1 MEGRT
6 VSHYRVIERLGGG
19 AMGVVY
25 KAIDTRLDRPV
36 ALKFL
41 PPELTRDDEAR
52 QRLIQEAKAASALDH
67 PNICTVYDVDTTP
80 EGQSFIAMSYYDG
93 ETLKRRIGKGPM
105 PVVESLDI
113 AIQVANGLA
122 KAHAAGI
129 IHRDIKPAN
138 LMITADGVVKVVD
151 FGVAKVLDQTGLTQ
165 PGMAIGTVAYMSPEQ
180 VNGEPIDGRT
190 DVWSLGATLY
200 EMLAGRPPFEG
211 EHPLAVMKA
220 IDSRQPAGLGT
231 LRADLPDEVIRIV
244 EHAMQKS
251 RDQRYGSATEF
262 AQQLAQVRARLT
274 APVATLGSGWSQSTR
289 RTVVAA
295 SIIAV
300 VAVAGGV
307 GWLLNREARIRAAR
321 ERIPEIARLADQDEY
336 AAAFRVAEEI
346 EPYLQDDPALRE
358 LWPRFSRTIAVTS
371 TPAGARVS
379 TRAYADSDDPW
390 RDLGVG
396 PLPAVRVPLG
406 MRRWKFER
414 DGAAP
419 IEFALPVVGPLEVTL
434 DPAADRSEV
443 LVRGGGVN
451 SWITGIDPIERIPL
465 PDFHIDKFEVTN
477 RQFKVFVQAGG
488 YADRNHWDQ
497 PFVVNGAV
505 VPWEQGIA
513 RLVDATGRP
522 GPATWELGEYPAG
535 QDDFPVTGVSW
546 YEAVAYAK
554 SVGKS
559 LPTVSHWIRA
569 AGTDYAANI
578 APLSNLQGSAPAPV
592 GSFAGMGP
600 FGTYDMAGNVRE
612 WTWNAWGA
620 SRYILGGAWT
630 DPHYLFTYANVQSP
644 FDRSPTNGI
653 RLARYSDGMP
663 QAAAAPVELLARD
676 YSKEKPVGDE
686 VFEVYRRRF
695 AYDPSPLNASIE
707 HSLAAP
713 AGARLEKVTVN
724 TAYGTGTMLVYVYL
738 PAAGTPPYQPVIYF
752 PGSTAIGQ
760 PSPSNEIVSFVHRS
774 GRALVLP
781 VYRGTFERRDGLSS
795 TWPDESRRYSE
806 YAVNW
811 VQDVLRT
818 IEYLDTRSDVDMNAL
833 TYLGVSWGGR
843 WGAIIPAVEP
853 RFKAAI
859 LIAAGFASGRA
870 QPEVD
875 QINFITRVR
884 QPVLMLN
891 GRYDAIEPVDTA
903 QRPMF
908 EHLGTPKEHKKWVLF
923 DDDHALPGHR
933 NEVAREA
940 LAWLDRYVGPVK

>member
-1 MEGRT
+1 
-6 VSHYRVIERLGGG
+6 
-19 AMGVVY
+19 MGVVY

-41 PPELTRDDEAR
+41 PPELTRADEAR

-80 EGQSFIAMSYYDG
+80 EGQSFIAMTYYDG

-190 DVWSLGATLY
+190 DVWSLGATIY

-220 IDSRQPAGLGT
+220 IDGRQPAGLET

-251 RDQRYGSATEF
+251 RDQRYGSAAEL
-262 AQQLAQVRARLT
+262 AQQLTQVRTRLT
-274 APVATLGSGWSQSTR
+274 APVATLGGGWSQSTR
-289 RTVVAA
+289 RMVVAA

-321 ERIPEIARLADQDEY
+321 ERIPEIAQLADQDEY
-336 AAAFRVAEEI
+336 TAAFRVAEEI
-346 EPYLQDDPALRE
+346 EPYLQDYPALRG
-358 LWPRFSRTIAVTS
+358 LWPRFSRTIAVTT

-379 TRAYADSDDPW
+379 TRAYADKDDPW

-396 PLPAVRVPLG
+396 PLTAVRVPLG

-434 DPAADRSEV
+434 DPAADGSEV

-477 RQFKVFVQAGG
+477 RQFKLFVQAGG
-488 YADRNHWDQ
+488 YADRKHWDQ

-559 LPTVSHWIRA
+559 LPSVSHWIRA

-578 APLSNLQGSAPAPV
+578 APLSNLQGSAPAAV

-612 WTWNAWGA
+612 WTWNAWGS

-644 FDRSPTNGI
+644 FDRSPANGI
-653 RLARYSDGMP
+653 RLARYADGMP
-663 QAAAAPVELLARD
+663 EAAAAPVELLARD

-707 HSLAAP
+707 HSPAAP

-760 PSPSNEIVSFVHRS
+760 PSPSNEIVSFVYRS

-818 IEYLDTRSDVDMNAL
+818 IE
-833 TYLGVSWGGR
+833 
-843 WGAIIPAVEP
+843 
-853 RFKAAI
+853 
-859 LIAAGFASGRA
+859 
-870 QPEVD
+870 
-875 QINFITRVR
+875 
-884 QPVLMLN
+884 
-891 GRYDAIEPVDTA
+891 
-903 QRPMF
+903 
-908 EHLGTPKEHKKWVLF
+908 
-923 DDDHALPGHR
+923 
-933 NEVAREA
+933 
-940 LAWLDRYVGPVK
+940 